1 MSQSLS
7 TPSRSTLIAFVIA
20 MAVVVVCSNVLVN
33 FPVMVDLGGINL
45 GDLLTW
51 GAFTYPAAFLITD
64 LTNRRFG
71 PSKARR
77 VVFVGF
83 ALAVVCSIA
92 VPQILFNLG
101 LFPFEMS
108 TSRLARIAI
117 ASGSAFL
124 VAQLLD
130 VLIFDRLRRGAWWK
144 PPLVSSLIG
153 STLDTALFFTIAFA
167 ASFAFLG
174 ENDGFALEN
183 APFLAVSATEAPRWM
198 SWAVG
203 DLAVKLLM
211 GLLMLIP
218 YGIVRNMIAPTEP
231 SKEQLAA

>member
-1 MSQSLS
+1 MSQSLPA
-7 TPSRSTLIAFVIA
+7 PSRLSILAFVAA
-20 MAVVVVCSNVLVN
+20 MTVVVVASNILVN
-33 FPVMVDLGGINL
+33 FPMMVEVGNVNL

-83 ALAVVCSIA
+83 VVAVVCSIV
-92 VPQILFNLG
+92 VPQVLFKLG

-108 TSRLARIAI
+108 TSRLTRIAI

-167 ASFAFLG
+167 ASFVFLG

-183 APFLAVSATEAPRWM
+183 APFLAVGAAELPRWM
-198 SWAVG
+198 SWAIG
-203 DLAVKLLM
+203 DLGVKILM
-211 GLLMLIP
+211 GLVMLIP
-218 YGIVRNMIAPTEP
+218 YSVLRTMIAPKDP
-231 SKEQLAA
+231 LAA

>member
-7 TPSRSTLIAFVIA
+7 APSRSALIAFILA

-33 FPVMVDLGGINL
+33 FPVMVEVGSVNL

-83 ALAVVCSIA
+83 ALAVVCSII
-92 VPQILFNLG
+92 VPQLLFNMG

-108 TSRLARIAI
+108 TSRLARIAV
-117 ASGSAFL
+117 ASGTAFL
-124 VAQLLD
+124 LAQLLD
-130 VLIFDRLRRGAWWK
+130 VLIFDRLRRGEWWK

-153 STLDTALFFTIAFA
+153 STLDTVLFFTIAFA
-167 ASFAFLG
+167 AGFVFLG

-183 APFLAVSATEAPRWM
+183 APFLAISATEAPRWM
-198 SWAVG
+198 SWAIG
-203 DLAVKLLM
+203 DLGVKILM
-211 GLLMLIP
+211 GLVMLIP
-218 YGIVRNMIAPTEP
+218 YSVLRNVIAP
-231 SKEQLAA
+231 KDAVAA